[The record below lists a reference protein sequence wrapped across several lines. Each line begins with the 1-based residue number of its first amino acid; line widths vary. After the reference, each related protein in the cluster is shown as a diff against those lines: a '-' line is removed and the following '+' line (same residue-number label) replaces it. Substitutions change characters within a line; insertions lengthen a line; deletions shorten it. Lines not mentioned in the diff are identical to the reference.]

1 MLYHVP
7 IGALKMSR
15 QFKKIGYGLL
25 LFFSVLSGAGC
36 ASISDLSHETYKK
49 GFLKIDPLGKEE
61 TAVLQMTAENATRDY
76 LPKAQ
81 EIFNILMQETQ
92 PSIRPLS
99 LFSGADPS
107 FTLPQT
113 KKVLEESD
121 FAMIRKATAIRF
133 LLQTNLQRVEVIE
146 GATQVRI
153 EGRLWDIEQ
162 GDILWEGVGESRG
175 HLFLFFPAAPASFE
189 KAMEVASR
197 GFIRKLPMSRK

>member
-1 MLYHVP
+1 
-7 IGALKMSR
+7 MSR
-15 QFKKIGYGLL
+15 QFKKIRSGLRL
-25 LFFSVLSGAGC
+25 LFFLAVVVPLSGAGC